1 MRNSLGQF
9 NLILIYLSSKTYLV
23 TSASGDSGPAA
34 GVIDVIVGN

>member
-9 NLILIYLSSKTYLV
+9 NLILICLSSKTYLV
-23 TSASGDSGPAA
+23 TSAPGDSGPAA